1 MYALHSG
8 RAAIALGSRGAALFR
23 KCGICHS
30 VSAEGGKRAG
40 PTLYG
45 LFGRRAGTV
54 AGYKYSKA
62 LTGSDLVWT
71 EETVDALFA
80 QGPHVFTP
88 GSKMPL
94 QQMPEA
100 EDRAELIAYLK
111 RITAPAK

>member
-1 MYALHSG
+1 M
-8 RAAIALGSRGAALFR
+8 RALGEERVDRLLGPNQVAAGQGLGVLVAR
-23 KCGICHS
+23 D
-30 VSAEGGKRAG
+30 RAG
-40 PTLYG
+40 
-45 LFGRRAGTV
+45 

-94 QQMPEA
+94 QQMPKA

-111 RITAPAK
+111 RVTEPAK